1 MKICGCI
8 LAGGRSSRF
17 GSDKALALL
26 GGETLLDRAI
36 RRLAPQ
42 VDAIAINTNSTALEF
57 KKHGLPV
64 IADRDGSQ
72 LGPLA
77 GILAGLE
84 WTRAQDAKAMVTV
97 AVDTPHFPTDLVLKL
112 KSGFSGKITV
122 AASESGV
129 HPTFALWPSHMLPQL
144 DEWMRLG
151 RSLRVTDFLAS
162 QSFDQVFFATAQN
175 ALDPFFNVNTP
186 EQMQL
191 LTEHVNRSERKSW

>member
-42 VDAIAINTNSTALEF
+42 VEAMVINTNSTAPKF
-57 KKHGLPV
+57 RKYGLPV

-84 WTRAQDAKAMVTV
+84 WARLQHMQAMVTA
-97 AVDTPHFPTDLVLKL
+97 AVDTPLFPADLVLQL
-112 KSGFSGKITV
+112 KSRFSEKITV
-122 AASESGV
+122 AASETGL
-129 HPTFALWPSHMLPQL
+129 HPTFALWSIGLLSRL
-144 DEWMRLG
+144 DEWMRQG
-151 RSLRVTDFLAS
+151 GSLKVTDFLAS
-162 QSFDQVFFATAQN
+162 QSFDQVFFAAGEN
-175 ALDPFFNVNTP
+175 APDPFFNANTP
-186 EQMQL
+186 EQMQVL
-191 LTEHVNRSERKSW
+191 KDYVNRTERKSG